1 MNISGT
7 YQGVNVRFVQVDLN
21 GADIN
26 IVYVDQSNNLKVA
39 KTTLDRTTSATTLSS
54 SVTFVA

>member
-7 YQGVNVRFVQVDLN
+7 YQGENVRFVQVDLN